1 MTKGIKIFITVVF
14 VILALLS
21 GMMSFM
27 IVGMGVSG
35 SGCGQECFDNMDSA
49 KFISIIFW
57 ILAIISGIFAF
68 MDNGS
73 PKKNPIRFINLPIWL
88 IPFLFGEHMLL
99 SNL

>member
-1 MTKGIKIFITVVF
+1 MKKGIKIIITVVF

-49 KFISIIFW
+49 KLISIIFW
-57 ILAIISGIFAF
+57 ILAIISGIIAF

-73 PKKNPIRFINLPIWL
+73 QKKRSSVTI
-88 IPFLFGEHMLL
+88 L
-99 SNL
+99 SP

>member
-1 MTKGIKIFITVVF
+1 MKKGIQIIITVVF

-49 KFISIIFW
+49 KLISIIFW

-73 PKKNPIRFINLPIWL
+73 QKKRSSVTI
-88 IPFLFGEHMLL
+88 L
-99 SNL
+99 SP

>member
-73 PKKNPIRFINLPIWL
+73 PKKKI
-88 IPFLFGEHMLL
+88 L
-99 SNL
+99 SNKIKSIDIFADFIIPS

>member
-1 MTKGIKIFITVVF
+1 
-14 VILALLS
+14 
-21 GMMSFM
+21 MSFM
-27 IVGMGVSG
+27 IVGMAVSG

-73 PKKNPIRFINLPIWL
+73 QKKDPQ
-88 IPFLFGEHMLL
+88 
-99 SNL
+99 

>member
-73 PKKNPIRFINLPIWL
+73 HKKKI
-88 IPFLFGEHMLL
+88 L
-99 SNL
+99 SNNIKSIDIFADFIIPS

>member
-1 MTKGIKIFITVVF
+1 MIKGIKIFITVVF

-57 ILAIISGIFAF
+57 ILAIISGDLRFH
-68 MDNGS
+68 GQWQ
-73 PKKNPIRFINLPIWL
+73 PQKKDPQ
-88 IPFLFGEHMLL
+88 
-99 SNL
+99 

>member
-1 MTKGIKIFITVVF
+1 MIKGIKIFITVVF

-35 SGCGQECFDNMDSA
+35 SGCGCGQECFDNMDSA

-73 PKKNPIRFINLPIWL
+73 QKKDPQ
-88 IPFLFGEHMLL
+88 
-99 SNL
+99 

>member
-1 MTKGIKIFITVVF
+1 MIKGIKIFITVVF

-73 PKKNPIRFINLPIWL
+73 QKKI
-88 IPFLFGEHMLL
+88 L
-99 SNL
+99 SNNIKSIDIFADFIIPS

>member
-73 PKKNPIRFINLPIWL
+73 PKKKSSVTRLRKVRISRSFLPKL
-88 IPFLFGEHMLL
+88 TR
-99 SNL
+99 

>member
-49 KFISIIFW
+49 KF
-57 ILAIISGIFAF
+57 
-68 MDNGS
+68 
-73 PKKNPIRFINLPIWL
+73 R
-88 IPFLFGEHMLL
+88 
-99 SNL
+99 

>member
-35 SGCGQECFDNMDSA
+35 SGQ
-49 KFISIIFW
+49 
-57 ILAIISGIFAF
+57 
-68 MDNGS
+68 
-73 PKKNPIRFINLPIWL
+73 
-88 IPFLFGEHMLL
+88 
-99 SNL
+99 

>member
-1 MTKGIKIFITVVF
+1 MIKGIKIFITVVF

-57 ILAIISGIFAF
+57 ILAIISGISLSWTMAA
-68 MDNGS
+68 
-73 PKKNPIRFINLPIWL
+73 KKKI
-88 IPFLFGEHMLL
+88 L
-99 SNL
+99 SNNIKSIDIFADFIIPS

>member
-49 KFISIIFW
+49 NISMDLILLLRIFF
-57 ILAIISGIFAF
+57 LAAIVHESEDTAY
-68 MDNGS
+68 D
-73 PKKNPIRFINLPIWL
+73 
-88 IPFLFGEHMLL
+88 
-99 SNL
+99 

>member
-1 MTKGIKIFITVVF
+1 MTKGINIFITVVF

-73 PKKNPIRFINLPIWL
+73 QKKDPQ
-88 IPFLFGEHMLL
+88 
-99 SNL
+99 

>member
-1 MTKGIKIFITVVF
+1 MKKGIKIIITVVF

-49 KFISIIFW
+49 KLISIIFW
-57 ILAIISGIFAF
+57 ILAIISGIFAY

-73 PKKNPIRFINLPIWL
+73 QKKRSSVTI
-88 IPFLFGEHMLL
+88 L
-99 SNL
+99 SP

>member
-1 MTKGIKIFITVVF
+1 MKKGIKIIITVVF

-21 GMMSFM
+21 GMMRFM

-49 KFISIIFW
+49 KLISIIFW

-73 PKKNPIRFINLPIWL
+73 QKKRSSVTI
-88 IPFLFGEHMLL
+88 L
-99 SNL
+99 SP

>member
-1 MTKGIKIFITVVF
+1 MKKGIKIIITVVF

-49 KFISIIFW
+49 KLISIIFW

-73 PKKNPIRFINLPIWL
+73 QKKRSSVTI
-88 IPFLFGEHMLL
+88 L
-99 SNL
+99 SP

>member
-73 PKKNPIRFINLPIWL
+73 QKKRSSVTI
-88 IPFLFGEHMLL
+88 L
-99 SNL
+99 SQ

>member
-1 MTKGIKIFITVVF
+1 MYEKGIKIIITVVF

-21 GMMSFM
+21 GIMSFM

-49 KFISIIFW
+49 KLISIIFW

-73 PKKNPIRFINLPIWL
+73 QKKRSSVTI
-88 IPFLFGEHMLL
+88 L
-99 SNL
+99 SP

>member
-49 KFISIIFW
+49 KF
-57 ILAIISGIFAF
+57 GN
-68 MDNGS
+68 D
-73 PKKNPIRFINLPIWL
+73 
-88 IPFLFGEHMLL
+88 
-99 SNL
+99 SNLLIVFYVQIMPDDFVMQLHRF

>member
-1 MTKGIKIFITVVF
+1 MIKGIKIFITVVF

-57 ILAIISGIFAF
+57 ILAIISGYLRFH
-68 MDNGS
+68 GQWQPQKKSSVTRLS
-73 PKKNPIRFINLPIWL
+73 P
-88 IPFLFGEHMLL
+88 
-99 SNL
+99 